1 MEKSI
6 LNPVS
11 TNENFNVLLS
21 GAIPPNPL
29 YLINNGNID
38 ILLKEARKEYDFVII
53 DSAPSFI
60 SALFIPLAI
69 IAALKLSKTG
79 FKLGIGYCIGAIIY
93 ETLQD
98 KFGTGVFDKM
108 DLLVSLVALLIL
120 STTAFFVLKK
130 RKLNYKNRS

>member
-1 MEKSI
+1 MRYVFISFFLVISALALDDLISEHRA
-6 LNPVS
+6 LGN
-11 TNENFNVLLS
+11 S
-21 GAIPPNPL
+21 G
-29 YLINNGNID
+29 
-38 ILLKEARKEYDFVII
+38 FII